1 MGVWEQSWD
10 FHNQGP
16 AFVPKRASGLK
27 ASRRARLLSKT
38 LFGHVTWK
46 QRRRH
51 FCNRSI
57 TTDTFTRS
65 RMVWFSA
72 LARLR
77 SLLWAAHLW
86 VFPQAGMACCVRTKP
101 RPCSWSLRTR
111 ATRRLSTTHACSTSP
126 RRLSRR
132 TAQVSLRGGNT
143 GCSAAGRQRAGS
155 VLVHV
160 PGPKLRVVGQ

>member
-1 MGVWEQSWD
+1 
-10 FHNQGP
+10 
-16 AFVPKRASGLK
+16 
-27 ASRRARLLSKT
+27 
-38 LFGHVTWK
+38 
-46 QRRRH
+46 
-51 FCNRSI
+51 
-57 TTDTFTRS
+57 
-65 RMVWFSA
+65 
-72 LARLR
+72 
-77 SLLWAAHLW
+77 
-86 VFPQAGMACCVRTKP
+86 
-101 RPCSWSLRTR
+101 LRTR